1 MDEIKEEE
9 ISNFSVRIIEEGVR
23 EGELFNEPRG
33 SDSIIYSEIEID
45 NREDGSMK
53 LFGDVEEEAVAEEVQ
68 QEVSKDDIVALIED
82 YTLNPEAIKQI
93 SLRIKYLPT
102 SDLHKLQ
109 GQHSG
114 EVGYV
119 V

>member
-1 MDEIKEEE
+1 M
-9 ISNFSVRIIEEGVR
+9 R
-23 EGELFNEPRG
+23 EGELFNDPRG

-53 LFGDVEEEAVAEEVQ
+53 LFGDIEEEVIAEEQ
-68 QEVSKDDIVALIED
+68 EQEVSKDDIVALIED

-93 SLRIKYLPT
+93 SLKIKFLPT
-102 SDLHKLQ
+102 GDLQKLQ